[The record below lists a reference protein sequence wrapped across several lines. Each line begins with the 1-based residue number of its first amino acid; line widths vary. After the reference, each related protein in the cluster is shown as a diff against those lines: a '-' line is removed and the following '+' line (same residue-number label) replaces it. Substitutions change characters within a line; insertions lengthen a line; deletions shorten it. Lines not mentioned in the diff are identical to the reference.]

1 MMSDPR
7 CPNTT
12 WACSRTSTVI
22 LNKRLGSKF
31 HQEFHVS
38 HFPQEC
44 EQASWPDSSGIWT
57 WVWPDRQ
64 LNGVRETAFV
74 DYNELWSQSLRRT
87 KGLHVVFVTTTPAG
101 ISIQLHI
108 PPVTN
113 YQFWK
118 MPLRTYL
125 MLMNYCSHPPLPF
138 PPPKTR
144 ATRRWGGTRQPLGLS
159 LLFFQTTLPCTF
171 STRHAPQGVSR
182 NTK

>member
-1 MMSDPR
+1 MSDPR

-12 WACSRTSTVI
+12 WACSGTSAVI

-113 YQFWK
+113 YQF
-118 MPLRTYL
+118 
-125 MLMNYCSHPPLPF
+125 
-138 PPPKTR
+138 
-144 ATRRWGGTRQPLGLS
+144 
-159 LLFFQTTLPCTF
+159 
-171 STRHAPQGVSR
+171 
-182 NTK
+182 